1 MTRSGNSS
9 STTLLASILE
19 HCAIFLSPSWILKLA
34 MELFSPYILPEMH
47 RQYALL
53 WVTSNYTPSVGK
65 TLGMELKVIQQN
77 TSLAI
82 SYWQSS
88 RLSHQ
93 LQAAQSQAIE
103 LSLKAFCSS
112 LKYAVPL
119 YLQTANQSTKK
130 GQSWCLN
137 AVSNFTFA
145 YPVNYF
151 SLSSQKTQHWSQ
163 KSVYSDESV
172 LIVLS

>member
-1 MTRSGNSS
+1 MTRSGF
-9 STTLLASILE
+9 LP
-19 HCAIFLSPSWILKLA
+19 FLSTVQYFPHASWILKLA

-47 RQYALL
+47 RLYVLL
-53 WVTSNYTPSVGK
+53 WVTSNYTPICWKDTGDGVEGDSAK
-65 TLGMELKVIQQN
+65 HFIINIILAVI
-77 TSLAI
+77 TPESSSSLCTI
-82 SYWQSS
+82 TGY
-88 RLSHQ
+88 HVM
-93 LQAAQSQAIE
+93 E

-145 YPVNYF
+145 YPVNHL
-151 SLSSQKTQHWSQ
+151 SLSSQKT
-163 KSVYSDESV
+163 
-172 LIVLS
+172 